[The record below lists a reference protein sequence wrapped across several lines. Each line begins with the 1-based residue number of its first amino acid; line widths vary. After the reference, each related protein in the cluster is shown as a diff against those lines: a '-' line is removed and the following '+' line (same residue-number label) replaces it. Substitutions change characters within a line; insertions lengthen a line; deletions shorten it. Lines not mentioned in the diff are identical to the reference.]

1 MMIIHICMFSH
12 VFIRNK
18 VAMHHQYLFIHIVNL
33 ITSILSCNYGMLVAF
48 VLKCNEP
55 LTKLLAA
62 LSLPL
67 IVPLINFSIVA
78 TINDVLE

>member
-62 LSLPL
+62 LSLTHCFT
-67 IVPLINFSIVA
+67 NKFFHCGH
-78 TINDVLE
+78 NQ